1 MPQSLA
7 NVLVHAVFSTID
19 RKPIIPADVQPD
31 LFAYIGGTLRNLNCQ
46 PVKIGG
52 IADHVHVL
60 FRLSRTASLSEVVEK
75 VKSGS
80 SKWIKTQTGVTAD
93 FKWQAGYGAFSVSP
107 EHEERV
113 SNYIRNQEIH
123 HRKCAFQDELKDLL
137 REAGLEFD
145 ERYLWD

>member
-7 NVLVHAVFSTID
+7 NVLVHTVLSTYE
-19 RKPIIPADVQPD
+19 RRPILTEQVRPN
-31 LFAYIGGTLRNLNCQ
+31 LYAYAAGILRSLNCQ
-46 PVKIGG
+46 PVQLGG
-52 IADHVHVL
+52 VADHVHML
-60 FRLSRTASLSEVVEK
+60 FRLARTLTLAEAIEK
-75 VKSGS
+75 VKSGT
-80 SKWIKTQTGVTAD
+80 SKWIKTMDGVPGD

-113 SNYIRNQEIH
+113 ARYIREQEAH
-123 HRKCAFQDELKDLL
+123 HRSASFQDELRALL